1 MFRAIFAAAA
11 AGGALLLGSAALAQS
26 APAQAAPPALAQPAP
41 PEASYPPNDYSDEAN
56 WLCWPGR
63 DDACAGDLTATIV
76 NADGTTQIQ
85 KFAADPNAP
94 IDCFYVYPTVSHD
107 PGMVSTM
114 KVEPE
119 EVNVVRHQ
127 AARLRAS
134 CRLYAPMYRQYTLT
148 ALAYG
153 MAHPT
158 PPGEKRPPRPPVGYN
173 DVRDA
178 WNYYLAHENHGRGV
192 VLVGH
197 SQGSGMLIGLLGA
210 EVVGKPAQAR
220 LVSAIIMGAP
230 MSVAEGKDTGGDVG
244 TLRLC
249 ASSTQLGCVINYS
262 SFRETSPPPDN
273 AFFAR
278 AHGDAPGMEAVCVNP
293 ANLPGEWGEAKAY
306 FGPSSIL
313 PNQPAFPWL
322 KGKTIDTPFV
332 MVPGLITAECVRAGK
347 FHYLAI
353 RLHPKEGSPRANDIP
368 GDIVFGGVTLKDWGL
383 HLIDADLFM
392 GNLVDIV
399 HDEGQAWMKKGS

>member
-1 MFRAIFAAAA
+1 MLRGVFAAAA
-11 AGGALLLGSAALAQS
+11 VGGMLLLTGA
-26 APAQAAPPALAQPAP
+26 ALAQPAAAAAP
-41 PEASYPPNDYSDEAN
+41 PPPPAAYPPNDYADQAS

-63 DDACAGDLTATIV
+63 ADACAGDLTATV
-76 NADGTTQIQ
+76 VHADGATEIQ
-85 KFAADPNAP
+85 KFEADPKAP
-94 IDCFYVYPTVSHD
+94 IDCFYVYPTVSRD
-107 PGMVSTM
+107 PGAVSTM

-119 EVNVVRHQ
+119 EVNVVMHQ

-134 CRLYAPMYRQYTLT
+134 CRLYAPMYRQFTLT

-153 MAHPT
+153 MSHPT
-158 PPGEKRPPRPPVGYN
+158 PPGQRPPRAPVGFN

-197 SQGSGMLIGLLGA
+197 SQGSGMLIGLLGS
-210 EVVGKPAQAR
+210 EIIGKPAQAQ

-230 MSVAEGKDTGGDVG
+230 MSVPAGKDTGGDIG
-244 TLRLC
+244 SLRLC
-249 ASSTQLGCVINYS
+249 TSSSQLGCVINYS

-278 AHGDAPGMEAVCVNP
+278 AHGDAPGMEGVCVNP
-293 ANLPGEWGEAKAY
+293 SNLAGDWGEAKAY
-306 FGPSSIL
+306 FGSASIV

-332 MVPGLITAECVRAGK
+332 MAPGLITAECVRAGK

-353 RLHPKEGSPRANDIP
+353 RLHPKDGSPRANDIP
-368 GDIVFGGVTLKDWGL
+368 GDIVVRGVTLKDWGL

-399 HDEGQAWMKKGS
+399 HDEGQAWVKKGS